1 MSPRFSNAEYVRRYA
16 AVRQVAAEQALTAV
30 VCYGARSG
38 PGFVEYLTD
47 FSPRHEGYLVVPRQG
62 DPTLFVQLYNHVPDA
77 RRISRLLDTRWGGPD
92 SIQSLA
98 ENLHERGLVSGRIGL
113 VGLIPFQRHAAL
125 QHALPKVEWVDVSG
139 RLGRLRW
146 IKSDEELNLIRRAA
160 RLTDKAVA
168 ALAEQVRP
176 GMRDCDLP
184 QILQNAV
191 ASDGGQIDLAFIAST
206 PMRDPSIGVP
216 AQNLSAREI
225 QRGDV
230 IITEIGIARDGYA
243 GQIQRPFA
251 VQEPPTPEYQGLYD
265 VALEAYQKIAAVI
278 RPGATEQDVLT
289 AADVIGQRG
298 LTICDDL
305 LHGFGGG
312 YLPPILRT
320 RQTTHGKVEP
330 FVFQK
335 NMCIVVQPN
344 VTRRDERMGV
354 QLGQLHV
361 VTDQGLRSLHS
372 FPLQFVITN

>member
-1 MSPRFSNAEYVRRYA
+1 MPPRFSDAEYGRRYA
-16 AVRQVAAEQALTAV
+16 AVRQVAADLAV
-30 VCYGARSG
+30 RAIICYGARAA

-47 FSPRHEGYLVVPRQG
+47 FSPRHEAYLVVPLQG

-77 RRISRLLDTRWGGPD
+77 RRISRLLDTRWGGAD

-98 ENLHERGLVSGRIGL
+98 ENLRERGLVSGRIGL
-113 VGLIPFQRHAAL
+113 VGLIPFQRYAAL
-125 QHALPKVEWVDVSG
+125 QHALPKVEWVDLSG
-139 RLGRLRW
+139 NLGRLRW

-160 RLTDKAVA
+160 QLTDKAVS

-176 GMRDCDLP
+176 GMHDCDLP
-184 QILQNAV
+184 NILQNAV
-191 ASDGGQIDLAFIAST
+191 GPEGGQIDLAFIAST

-216 AQNLSAREI
+216 AQTLSAREI

-230 IITEIGIARDGYA
+230 IIAEIGIARDGYA

-251 VQEPPTPEYQGLYD
+251 IQEPPTPEYQRLYD
-265 VALEAYQKIAAVI
+265 VALEAYQKIVAVI

-289 AADVIGQRG
+289 AADVIEQHG

-305 LHGFGGG
+305 VHGFGGG

-320 RQTTHGKVEP
+320 RQTTHGKAGS

-344 VTRRDERMGV
+344 VTSRDERRGV
-354 QLGQLHV
+354 QLGQLHL
-361 VTDQGLRSLHS
+361 VTDQGLESLHS
-372 FPLQFVITN
+372 FPFQFVITH